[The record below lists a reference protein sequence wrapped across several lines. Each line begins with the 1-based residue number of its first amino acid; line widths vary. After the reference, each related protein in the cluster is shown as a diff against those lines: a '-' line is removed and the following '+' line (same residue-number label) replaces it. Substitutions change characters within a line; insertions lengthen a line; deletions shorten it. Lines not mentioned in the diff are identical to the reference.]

1 MSSEPY
7 SAPLSS
13 SHTALGAKIRA
24 CLLGGALGDALGTA
38 GPERLEDT
46 LSVSSATQL
55 ALYSLD
61 GLLEAVEWANSGVG
75 ADETA
80 CIWLA
85 YLRWLRGRGI
95 ALPETGLVPLP
106 RPIDAEELLHPT
118 PAGTADAGT
127 ADAGLDPEVVSAL
140 SSGEM
145 GTRQRPV
152 NTESD
157 SPAALVRSAPF
168 GLLPYVPTETVYKLV
183 LDAASLTHGHPA
195 ARHASAVF
203 AATVHGLLSPGTT
216 LAAAAEKALAPA
228 DAAADSDGGVPGLAD
243 RLRSVISGPDFATGG
258 TAASGAAAGGT
269 AAGGTTSGSGATGG
283 TTAEGALTL
292 GLSAALRAENALA
305 RQAAAGAPASPE
317 DTVTAALREAAAA
330 GGAPAAVV
338 AGSLLGALYGVL
350 PGPLLASLRERAA
363 VERLADSYV
372 SATIAP

>member
-1 MSSEPY
+1 M
-7 SAPLSS
+7 SS

-38 GPERLEDT
+38 GPERSQDT
-46 LSVSSATQL
+46 LSISSATQL

-168 GLLPYVPTETVYKLV
+168 GLLPYVPTETVYKLA

-228 DAAADSDGGVPGLAD
+228 EAAADSDGGVPGLAD
-243 RLRSVISGPDFATGG
+243 RLRSVISRPDL
-258 TAASGAAAGGT
+258 AAGGTTAGDT
-269 AAGGTTSGSGATGG
+269 AAGGTTSGSGSTGG